1 VLRRRRAMNQ
11 GWLILLEQDAWR
23 IVSPDAYSE
32 RTIFPPEMLA
42 AQAPLLR
49 ESLIAAGWRGEPVVM
64 GLSADCCVAV
74 TVPVPAPQMLRKRQ
88 AMRYHMEGWIPWSAE
103 EYVADYAP
111 HQTEAFMVAA
121 RCEPLKQLLSGL
133 EELDVSVVVLVPSA
147 LLALGQHLATA
158 DAPPDHV
165 LIWQADE
172 GADLFVV
179 RRGQPLSWMHAAEDL
194 ASLVGMAALK
204 HATDLPWFARGF
216 EPHQLAS
223 LGAASVH
230 PTLLSGLEWRQALQ
244 GAATGMGAGES
255 EPLVNLRRDELA
267 AERPTRA
274 LARQLIGLKIAA
286 TLAFLGLCAAFWI
299 KGDRF
304 AVAAD
309 AGRGSLKD
317 VYASVFPKN
326 PVPDQVVGALRK
338 EQGLLRGTRG
348 VAQALPEG
356 PSCDALLGNALR
368 TLPTDMRFRVPE
380 VRIEGSSVYLSAEV
394 RANSD
399 ADRIATE
406 LRNGGFAVE
415 PPHTQRLAEQ
425 GFSVRLSAAWPA
437 AAQEARKR

>member
-1 VLRRRRAMNQ
+1 VLRRRRAVNQ

-23 IVSPDAYSE
+23 IVSLNTHSE
-32 RTIFPPEMLA
+32 KTIFPPEMLA
-42 AQAPLLR
+42 DQAPPLR
-49 ESLIAAGWRGEPVVM
+49 ESLVAAGWRGEPLVM

-74 TVPVPAPQMLRKRQ
+74 TAPVPAPQMLRKRQ

-103 EYVADYAP
+103 EYVADYVP

-121 RCEPLKQLLSGL
+121 RLEPLKQLLSGL

-147 LLALGQHLATA
+147 LLALGQHLATG

-165 LIWQADE
+165 LIWQTDD
-172 GADLFVV
+172 GADLFAV
-179 RRGQPLSWMHAAEDL
+179 RRGQPLTWMHATEDL
-194 ASLVGMAALK
+194 ASLVGMAALE
-204 HATDLPWFARGF
+204 HVTDLPWLARGF
-216 EPHQLAS
+216 EPHQLANLS
-223 LGAASVH
+223 AASVH
-230 PTLLSGLEWRQALQ
+230 PTSLAGPEWREALHC
-244 GAATGMGAGES
+244 AATGIGSGDS

-274 LARQLIGLKIAA
+274 LARQLAGLKIAA
-286 TLAFLGLCAAFWI
+286 TLAFLSSCAALWV
-299 KGDRF
+299 KGDRL

-309 AGRGSLKD
+309 AGRSSLKD
-317 VYASVFPKN
+317 VYANVFPKN

-356 PSCDALLGNALR
+356 PSCDALLGSALR

-406 LRNGGFAVE
+406 LRKAGFAVE

-437 AAQEARKR
+437 DAEEARKR